1 MFWPQAGALGGGF
14 GLGIAIGIVIRIVIQ
29 IPIPNH
35 WRSGRSLS
43 LSLLN

>member
-29 IPIPNH
+29 IPIPNY

-43 LSLLN
+43 LS